1 MLIQSAARCKGVV
14 HAVANGMAQL
24 GFGHAA
30 VQCKRRN
37 DVHIINTGFGSHI
50 KHCFNDPLTN
60 VGALHL
66 RKRQTDIVKG
76 DGELHAWEQLLG
88 QRILLDGVQQCMTN
102 GTINVFDRGQWF
114 WCVDHATTTSGE
126 LL

>member
-1 MLIQSAARCKGVV
+1 
-14 HAVANGMAQL
+14 MAQL

-30 VQCKRRN
+30 VQCQRRN
-37 DVHIINTGFGSHI
+37 DVHIINASFGGHI

-66 RKRQTDIVKG
+66 RKRQADVVKG
-76 DGELHAWEQLLG
+76 DGELHTWEQLLG

-102 GTINVFDRGQWF
+102 RAIYIFDRGQWF
-114 WCVDHATTTSGE
+114 WRVDHATATSGQ
-126 LL
+126 LLE